1 MFLQEEERKKK
12 KEEKKKIGAEKKGDD
27 KTRKKKEV
35 IDSIESSDDGEIIKS
50 EEGSKSDHFEEED
63 VKHEEFEI
71 EDETLKLTS
80 VKTES
85 VENKLV
91 SAISNEMAA
100 VSNQP
105 AAESESGVTIL
116 GFYAIPTKSE
126 MFTTPAL
133 SPAKATT
140 SASPYYTRLKDNQW
154 LDDVESLVALKVTDH
169 TDRSMYSESTKRDAL
184 ESPDEV
190 EQAARQTQQDLFKSP
205 DEVEQAARQTQQDL
219 FKSPDV
225 TKTKHTSDSYTNMQ
239 KPDIFK
245 SPSQTKTKH
254 TSVQVVKRRRHS
266 STSSERSTHS
276 HASSIGFLATP
287 PRLKRKDSWL
297 DSVVPDEDDNESLEL
312 FSQFDAHSFIAST
325 LQKVKP
331 PSYTSPTNQFKGSQK
346 KKPVS
351 KSKKKYISGF

>member
-12 KEEKKKIGAEKKGDD
+12 KEEKKKIEAEKKGDD

-35 IDSIESSDDGEIIKS
+35 TDSIESSDDGEIIKS
-50 EEGSKSDHFEEED
+50 EEGSESDHFEEED

-80 VKTES
+80 VKTEF

-91 SAISNEMAA
+91 SAISSEMAA

-205 DEVEQAARQTQQDL
+205 D
-219 FKSPDV
+219 V

-254 TSVQVVKRRRHS
+254 TSGQVVKRRRHS

-297 DSVVPDEDDNESLEL
+297 GSVVPDEDDNESLEL